1 MPTTESREHPSDV
14 FAARLASFSDRFA
27 ELARR
32 RAALDA
38 EEARLLVEAA
48 AYADATTSAVMSS
61 RMSESEGR
69 DLARRS
75 ICASLAM
82 ATRMSEPTL
91 QHRIGEAETLVHHA
105 PSVLEALERGTISAG
120 HARVVTDQL
129 RDVPAVGRKIFVEQ
143 VLPVAE
149 RSTPALL
156 KRRARVL
163 RERLHPESITVR
175 ARRSQAD
182 RRVTI
187 EPAADGMA
195 WLNLMTTAPIAYAIM
210 SRLDGVA
217 VPARAAG
224 DDRTLAQL
232 RADALSSLAVAGTFS
247 TDGEPIPADPESGGE
262 VVWLGGTGAPRDWAA
277 RSTQQ
282 ALLIERPVDVEAH
295 IRPSVQLGV
304 PVLSLLGVTDEP
316 STLDGYGPIDPDTA
330 ARLAVAAPSM
340 TRVLTQPE
348 TSAVLS
354 VGREQYRVPADLQR
368 AVRLRDVTCR
378 APGCGRQA
386 RTCDLDHTTAWE
398 HGGTTSIDNLAA
410 LCRHHHRLKHLP
422 GWEVEHRPGGTLHWT
437 TPDGRQHETRPAF
450 AETG

>member
-1 MPTTESREHPSDV
+1 MTTSASREHPSDV
-14 FAARLASFSDRFA
+14 FAVRLASFSDRFA

-38 EEARLLVEAA
+38 EEARLLAEAA

-91 QHRIGEAETLVHHA
+91 QHRIGEAEALVHQA

-120 HARVVTDQL
+120 HARAVTDQL
-129 RDVPAVGRKIFVEQ
+129 RDVPAGVRERFLQQ

-149 RSTPALL
+149 RTTPALL

-175 ARRSQAD
+175 ARRSRAD

-232 RADALSSLAVAGTFS
+232 RADALASLAVAGTVS
-247 TDGEPIPADPESGGE
+247 TDGKPIPADPESGGE
-262 VVWLGGTGAPRDWAA
+262 VVWLGVRVPRATGPPGRLSSPRSSSAPSTSRRTSALPSSSA
-277 RSTQQ
+277 YPSSRYSASPMNRAPSTATGRSTPKPPPGSRSQP
-282 ALLIERPVDVEAH
+282 RP
-295 IRPSVQLGV
+295 
-304 PVLSLLGVTDEP
+304 
-316 STLDGYGPIDPDTA
+316 
-330 ARLAVAAPSM
+330 
-340 TRVLTQPE
+340 
-348 TSAVLS
+348 
-354 VGREQYRVPADLQR
+354 
-368 AVRLRDVTCR
+368 
-378 APGCGRQA
+378 
-386 RTCDLDHTTAWE
+386 
-398 HGGTTSIDNLAA
+398 
-410 LCRHHHRLKHLP
+410 
-422 GWEVEHRPGGTLHWT
+422 
-437 TPDGRQHETRPAF
+437 
-450 AETG
+450 